1 MGKFVG
7 NFKVLGAFIVGD
19 ALVSDLRILARY
31 EAKSVNTQCIKNLK
45 DKFLT
50 DSPQVRKVEF
60 KNSIFHILTSYRTQ
74 FQNYLE
80 ADLIEILS
88 KIEQVSLMIL
98 SLFD

>member
-50 DSPQVRKVEF
+50 DSP
-60 KNSIFHILTSYRTQ
+60 
-74 FQNYLE
+74 
-80 ADLIEILS
+80 
-88 KIEQVSLMIL
+88 
-98 SLFD
+98 